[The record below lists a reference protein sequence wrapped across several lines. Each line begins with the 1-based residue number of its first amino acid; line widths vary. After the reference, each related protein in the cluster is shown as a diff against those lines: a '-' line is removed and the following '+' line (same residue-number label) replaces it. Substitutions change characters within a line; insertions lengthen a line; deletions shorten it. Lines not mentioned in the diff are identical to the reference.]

1 MNRQKLTVVTLI
13 SVTLMSLLQVS
24 LGIAWLQVTML
35 PENADGPIELGV
47 VTGGE
52 LIPVLAALT
61 PVMWLGIVVAL
72 LLKNR
77 VWIGSG
83 ILSVLGFAS
92 LLAVAGYNLSGD
104 TAAVRDQL
112 MGWQNV
118 AAAHDVTDLQQ
129 VRTFGEWLALAGATL
144 VTLGFAVLS
153 FYAFKHRLTV
163 QSEARVKPFSEPKGS
178 KSAPAESDRDPISLW
193 DDQRRGN

>member
-1 MNRQKLTVVTLI
+1 MKRPKLTMVTLI
-13 SVTLMSLLQVS
+13 AITLMSLFQVS

-61 PVMWLGIVVAL
+61 PVMWLGIIVAL

-77 VWIGSG
+77 VWIGYG
-83 ILSVLGFAS
+83 ILSILGFAS
-92 LLAVAGYNLSGD
+92 LMAVAGYNLSGD
-104 TAAVRDQL
+104 TAAVSDQL

-129 VRTFGEWLALAGATL
+129 VRTFGEWFALAGAIL
-144 VTLGFAVLS
+144 VALGFAVLS
-153 FYAFKHRLTV
+153 FYAFKQRLAA
-163 QSEARVKPFSEPKGS
+163 QSEARAKPLSESLLSEK
-178 KSAPAESDRDPISLW
+178 ATAESDRDPISLW

>member
-1 MNRQKLTVVTLI
+1 MNRQKLTMVTLVAI
-13 SVTLMSLLQVS
+13 TLMSLFQVS

-77 VWIGSG
+77 VWIGYG
-83 ILSVLGFAS
+83 ILSILGFAAF
-92 LLAVAGYNLSGD
+92 LAVAGYNLSGD
-104 TAAVRDQL
+104 NEAVRDQL

-129 VRTFGEWLALAGATL
+129 VRTFGEWLALAGAIL

-153 FYAFKHRLTV
+153 FYSLKHRLTV
-163 QSEARVKPFSEPKGS
+163 QSEARVKTFSESHES
-178 KSAPAESDRDPISLW
+178 KSAAAESDRDPISLW
-193 DDQRRGN
+193 DNQRRGN